1 MRWDGLATLRPSP
14 LIAVLVGDIWVSEA
28 AAGSLARLG
37 ATRAIP
43 HLLARLRTSGGLT
56 ARACAQAMRALGDTV
71 AIEEQRRDIVGGA
84 TISVRSRAA
93 ISIGCLGSPEGG
105 DVELLVQALDDDQI
119 VAQDAV
125 KGLGLLGGDRAVGA
139 LLGVVSDDVR
149 NSVRAAAA
157 RELRAWPTDAVVNA
171 LLRLLDS
178 DGSQEVRTAAF
189 LSLEQTGVPEP
200 SRICAAPRT
209 PLERYSRPG
218 QCSGWRGIP
227 ARENRRPSLPLP
239 PPDFG
244 GGIPLSGGR
253 A

>member
-1 MRWDGLATLRPSP
+1 M
-14 LIAVLVGDIWVSEA
+14 
-28 AAGSLARLG
+28 
-37 ATRAIP
+37 
-43 HLLARLRTSGGLT
+43 RTSGGLT
-56 ARACAQAMRALGDTV
+56 ARACAQALRALGDTV
-71 AIEEQRRDIVGGA
+71 AIGEQRRDIVGGA

-149 NSVRAAAA
+149 NSVRAAA

-200 SRICAAPRT
+200 SRRAHPWSDTAVLGKAVAGEESRRGRT
-209 PLERYSRPG
+209 GGLV
-218 QCSGWRGIP
+218 C
-227 ARENRRPSLPLP
+227 PLP

-244 GGIPLSGGR
+244 GGIPLSRGR

>member
-1 MRWDGLATLRPSP
+1 M
-14 LIAVLVGDIWVSEA
+14 
-28 AAGSLARLG
+28 
-37 ATRAIP
+37 
-43 HLLARLRTSGGLT
+43 
-56 ARACAQAMRALGDTV
+56 
-71 AIEEQRRDIVGGA
+71 
-84 TISVRSRAA
+84 
-93 ISIGCLGSPEGG
+93 
-105 DVELLVQALDDDQI
+105 ELLVQALDDDQI

-189 LSLEQTGVPEP
+189 LSLEQRGVPEP

-209 PLERYSRPG
+209 SLERYSRPG
-218 QCSGWRGIP
+218 QGSGWRGIP
-227 ARENRRPSLPLP
+227 ARENRRPSLPSAPAGLRR
-239 PPDFG
+239 
-244 GGIPLSGGR
+244 GIPLSGGR